1 MDEQTHD
8 FVPEVEDEEKKK
20 RQRSGILSIVDA
32 IVGQKEQEWTE
43 DMATELEKWRKPD
56 RASVPKVYEDPADH
70 RGNLHVSSPTDR
82 VYSRMPEEVRA
93 IRNPDSDHWMAE
105 ELRGIAFSD
114 RARIFQARA
123 NLGNMFGRATTTEG
137 VAAASGAYSTGTGGT
152 LISRPMEA
160 LVLISRDKVS
170 KMPRFSSSF
179 TMTKQTHTVPTAA
192 AMTSY
197 QTLEGGT
204 TTQGEP
210 TYSAVQLTATKGAA
224 RGIVTLEMLDDA
236 DVNLVGT
243 MTTRAGMS
251 LGALQEAQ
259 FWRTGNGTAPNISA
273 FAAGTAYAETTSGT
287 LDFTSVIGMYYTL
300 SEPYVDAAA
309 WYAEKSVLQ
318 LMMLVRDA
326 NGRAFYQGLNERPAA
341 IDDHP
346 GAVGTILGHPVYRV
360 DATAGTI
367 HFGDMNALYLVGQRQ
382 GITARM
388 SEHVGFAT
396 GTVQFIWEQRY
407 DGQNVDLLAVQTCT
421 GITAANSL

>member
-1 MDEQTHD
+1 M
-8 FVPEVEDEEKKK
+8 
-20 RQRSGILSIVDA
+20 
-32 IVGQKEQEWTE
+32 
-43 DMATELEKWRKPD
+43 
-56 RASVPKVYEDPADH
+56 PAKI
-70 RGNLHVSSPTDR
+70 R
-82 VYSRMPEEVRA
+82 E

-105 ELRGIAFSD
+105 EIRGIASSD
-114 RARIFQARA
+114 RSRIFQARA
-123 NLGNMFGRATTTEG
+123 NLDNMFGRATTTEG
-137 VAAASGAYSTGTGGT
+137 TAAASGAYSTGTGGT

-160 LVLISRDKVS
+160 LVLIARDKVS
-170 KMPRFSSSF
+170 KMPRFASSL
-179 TMTKQTHTVPTAA
+179 TMTKQTHSVPTAA
-192 AMTSY
+192 AMTAY
-197 QTLEGGT
+197 QTAEGGT

-210 TYSAVQLTATKGAA
+210 TYDAVQLTAVKGAA

-259 FWRTGNGTAPNISA
+259 FWRTGGTAPNISA
-273 FAAGTAYAETTSGT
+273 FAAGTSYTPAATATA
-287 LDFTSVIGMYYTL
+287 LDFTSVVDMYYTL

-318 LMMLVRDA
+318 LMMLVRDG
-326 NGRAFYQGLNERPAA
+326 NGRAFYQGLTERPAPL
-341 IDDHP
+341 DDHP

-367 HFGDMNALYLVGQRQ
+367 HFGDMNALYLIGQRQ

-407 DGQNVDLLAVQTCT
+407 DGQNVDTAAVQTAT